1 MFLNQNHKFKPFSS
15 SGEQKES
22 AINESTRK
30 YFSNLIIDQELVTE
44 KVPEANLKIKQRK
57 VLEASFAI
65 TMAALI
71 LMCQVAKQF
80 DMNVETFDK
89 VDVTIEVADIPQ
101 TKQFRL
107 PPPPVRPSV
116 PIPTEEDAIPE
127 DLTIAS
133 TDLDLSEIPPPPAPP
148 EEDGPPIFLAYDE
161 APQIVGGMTALQK
174 HLKYPRMAHISGLE
188 GIVFIKVLVGLDGK
202 AEKTEILRAKP
213 ANMGFEESAMEAL
226 KKVRWIP
233 AKQRDRSIRVWVSI
247 PVQFSL
253 VNS

>member
-1 MFLNQNHKFKPFSS
+1 MFLNQNHKFKPFGS

-30 YFSNLIIDQELVTE
+30 YFSNLTKDQELVAE
-44 KVPEANLKIKQRK
+44 KAPEANLKIKQRK

-65 TMAALI
+65 TMVALI
-71 LMCQVAKQF
+71 VMFQIAKRF

-89 VDVTIEVADIPQ
+89 ADVIIEVADIPQ
-101 TKQFRL
+101 TRQFHL

-116 PIPTEEDAIPE
+116 PIPTEENAIPE

-148 EEDGPPIFLAYDE
+148 DDDGISIFVVYDE
-161 APQIVGGMTALQK
+161 APQIIGGMSALQK
-174 HLKYPRMAHISGLE
+174 HLRYPRMAHIAGLE
-188 GIVFIKVLVGLDGK
+188 GIVFIKVLVGLDGT
-202 AEKTEILRAKP
+202 AERTEILRAKP
-213 ANMGFEESAMEAL
+213 ANMGFEESAMKAL
-226 KKVRWIP
+226 KKVKWIP
-233 AKQRDRSIRVWVSI
+233 AKQRDRNIRVWVSI

-253 VNS
+253 VSS

>member
-15 SGEQKES
+15 SEDEKES

-30 YFSNLIIDQELVTE
+30 YFSNLKDQKLVKE
-44 KVPEANLKIKQRK
+44 KTPRANLKLKQRK

-65 TMAALI
+65 TMAGLI
-71 LMCQVAKQF
+71 LMFQVARQF
-80 DMNVETFDK
+80 DMNIEALDK

-107 PPPPVRPSV
+107 PPPPARPSV
-116 PIPTEEDAIPE
+116 PIPTEEEAIPE

-133 TDLDLSEIPPPPAPP
+133 TDLDLSEIPAPPAPP
-148 EEDGPPIFLAYDE
+148 EDDGIPIFVAYDE
-161 APQIVGGMTALQK
+161 APQIIGGMTALQK
-174 HLKYPRMAHISGLE
+174 HLKYPRMALISGLE
-188 GIVFIKVLVGLDGK
+188 GIVFIRVLVGLDGK

-213 ANMGFEESAMEAL
+213 ANMGFEESAMVAL

-253 VNS
+253 VSS

>member
-1 MFLNQNHKFKPFSS
+1 MFMNQNHKFKPFSS

-22 AINESTRK
+22 ALNESTRK
-30 YFSNLIIDQELVTE
+30 HFSTLTKAQELVVG
-44 KVPEANLKIKQRK
+44 KAPKADLKIKQCK

-65 TMAALI
+65 AMAALI
-71 LMCQVAKQF
+71 LMFQIAKQF

-101 TKQFRL
+101 TRQFHL

-116 PIPTEEDAIPE
+116 PIPTEENAIPE

-148 EEDGPPIFLAYDE
+148 EDDGPPIFLAYDE
-161 APQIVGGMTALQK
+161 APQIVGGMTALQR
-174 HLKYPRMAHISGLE
+174 HLKYPRMAQIAGLE
-188 GIVFIKVLVGLDGK
+188 GIVLIKVLVGLDGK
-202 AEKTEILRAKP
+202 AERTEILKAKP

-226 KKVRWIP
+226 NKVKWIP
-233 AKQRDRSIRVWVSI
+233 AKQRDRNIRVWVSI

-253 VNS
+253 VSS

>member
-1 MFLNQNHKFKPFSS
+1 MFLNQNNKFKPFSS
-15 SGEQKES
+15 PEDEKES

-30 YFSNLIIDQELVTE
+30 YFSNLINDQELVKE
-44 KVPEANLKIKQRK
+44 KTPRANLKLKQRK

-65 TMAALI
+65 AMAGLI
-71 LMCQVAKQF
+71 LMFQVARQI

-107 PPPPVRPSV
+107 PPPPARPSV

-133 TDLDLSEIPPPPAPP
+133 TDLDLSEIPAPPAPP
-148 EEDGPPIFLAYDE
+148 EDDGIPIFVAYDE
-161 APQIVGGMTALQK
+161 APQIIGGMTALQK
-174 HLKYPRMAHISGLE
+174 HLRYPRMALISGLE
-188 GIVFIKVLVGLDGK
+188 GIVFIRVLVGLDGK

-213 ANMGFEESAMEAL
+213 ANMGFEESAIEAS
-226 KKVRWIP
+226 KKVTWIP

-253 VNS
+253 VSS